1 MRPEFIRSGTSDVGM
16 VKMASSLSRDSV
28 RRTSQIDIDGQMSE
42 KIQSF
47 EVDLARVDIDEI
59 LGGSVGRA
67 KVDSLLENSKY
78 QLFVAACTLVSV
90 GLAAIETDI
99 NVAGVERSVGVWVTG
114 NFVIAVFAIDVV
126 FRLYVYLLH
135 FFSSSLN
142 ILEGGLLLI
151 DVLLEFSTYFPEVDL
166 PETLSVLS
174 VMKILRFVRLARLL
188 RSSAKTREL
197 FLMITGILASTR
209 ALIFGMLLLL
219 TTLTVFSILAVHFV
233 RPVNRRLAEQGAL
246 GDCSICEDAF
256 DTVLNANVYFLTTI
270 VAGDSWGR
278 QSVPL
283 IREDAASA
291 IIMIGALLV
300 TNLGLLNTIAAVI
313 VDRQVQ
319 ARVEDTAFMAAVASD
334 ELRESLKL
342 LQTIFKQMDES
353 GDESIALNELEDYYE
368 SNEVF
373 RSILNQLDIHRPDLP
388 VVFKMLDKDN
398 TGDVSFTEFVN
409 GLHHIKNENMHT
421 LMVFTRHYC
430 ETIFTRLP
438 DVGKLLTHQT
448 KHMDA
453 RLREV
458 IRCVARLD
466 KDTNMAAVSCPSCDS
481 TEIPTLV
488 NDVPGESDE
497 SARKCMVKQ
506 ISGSSFASSRK
517 GVFRIGK
524 VAANPD
530 VSGDS
535 DKDKQ
540 AASSHTS
547 RPSVESSAHV
557 ELPSP
562 PTVVSTGDVKAN
574 GSSKRVQLLA
584 RSASCVVSAR
594 TTPPA
599 GLAACVADLSPS
611 SSTTLEPS
619 TKLAPICAVASIADI
634 ASAGDEH
641 FSASSFVGLKPPARS
656 ATCAAVSAPL
666 SVVTAGI
673 NPVDVHHA
681 QPQRLG
687 NITHAPVGR
696 RPPRP
701 RRLQE

>member
-1 MRPEFIRSGTSDVGM
+1 MPMQPRFMRGGTDTGLAQAMSD
-16 VKMASSLSRDSV
+16 ANDRDSV
-28 RRTSQIDIDGQMSE
+28 RRTSLVDVEAQMTE
-42 KIQSF
+42 KMRSF
-47 EVDLARVDIDEI
+47 EIDLARINIHHI
-59 LGGSVGRA
+59 LGGSVGRT
-67 KVDSLLENSKY
+67 KVDSLLEGSKY

-99 NVAGVERSVGVWVTG
+99 IVAGVERTRAVWMSGLSVLT
-114 NFVIAVFAIDVV
+114 VFAVDVV
-126 FRLYVYLLH
+126 FRLYAYRSH
-135 FFSSSLN
+135 FFRSSLN
-142 ILEGGLLLI
+142 ILEASLLLLDGLLEL
-151 DVLLEFSTYFPEVDL
+151 SSYL
-166 PETLSVLS
+166 PEMLGVLI
-174 VMKILRFVRLARLL
+174 VLKILRFVRLARLL
-188 RSSAKTREL
+188 RSHAKTREL
-197 FLMITGILASTR
+197 FLMIMGIVASIR
-209 ALIFGMLLLL
+209 ALIFGAMLLII
-219 TTLTVFSILAVHFV
+219 TLTVFSILAVYFV
-233 RPVNRRLAEQGAL
+233 RPVNRRLAEQGAF
-246 GDCSICEDAF
+246 GDCSLCEDAF
-256 DTVLNANVYFLTTI
+256 DSVMNANIHFLTTI
-270 VAGDSWGR
+270 VAGDSWGL
-278 QSVPL
+278 QAVPL
-283 IREDAASA
+283 IREDTAAA
-291 IIMIGALLV
+291 IIIIGALLV
-300 TNLGLLNTIAAVI
+300 THLGLLNTIAAVI

-319 ARVEDTAFMAAVASD
+319 ARADDSAFMAAVASD
-334 ELRESLKL
+334 ELRESLTL
-342 LQTIFKQMDES
+342 LQTIFKQMGDS
-353 GDESIALNELEDYYE
+353 GNESISLNEVEEFYDA
-368 SNEVF
+368 SAIF
-373 RSILNQLDIHRPDLP
+373 RSILNQLDIHKPDLP
-388 VVFKMLDKDN
+388 VIFKILDTDN
-398 TGDVSFTEFVN
+398 TGDLTFTEFVN
-409 GLHHIKNENMHT
+409 GLHSIKNENMHT